1 MVSFES
7 EELNDYLELTKKIGK
22 LILGNKK
29 KEISDQAKM
38 LLIKRAR
45 LVAAARQ
52 KVDALVDEMKDY
64 MEENHILVLLRSYYH
79 ERCRLQ
85 RGKAS

>member
-1 MVSFES
+1 
-7 EELNDYLELTKKIGK
+7 
-22 LILGNKK
+22 
-29 KEISDQAKM
+29 M

-64 MEENHILVLLRSYYH
+64 MEENHILVYCGATTMKDIDYKEGKPLEEEKRQIDIVMKRLGLELNMKVRSLPLRRMH
-79 ERCRLQ
+79 
-85 RGKAS
+85 KNVKF